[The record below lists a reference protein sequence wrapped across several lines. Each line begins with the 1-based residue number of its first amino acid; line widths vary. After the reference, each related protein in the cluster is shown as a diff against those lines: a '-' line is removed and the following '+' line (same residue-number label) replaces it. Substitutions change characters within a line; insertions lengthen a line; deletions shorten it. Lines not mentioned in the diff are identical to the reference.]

1 MALNMHME
9 KLELIQLIMDTKNEA
24 LLHQIRSLFNSY
36 QVNDD
41 FWDELPNEVQEAIET
56 SLKQSE
62 LNQSIPHEEAVKRL
76 NKWD

>member
-1 MALNMHME
+1 ME